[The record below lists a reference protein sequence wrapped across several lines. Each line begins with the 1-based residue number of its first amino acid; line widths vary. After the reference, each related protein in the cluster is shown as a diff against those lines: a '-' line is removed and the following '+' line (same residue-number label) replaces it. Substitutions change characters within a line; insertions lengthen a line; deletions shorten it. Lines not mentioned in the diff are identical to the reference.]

1 MRHKI
6 IEFCKGLFYEDGTPS
21 LTRTL
26 AVLYFILFAAVSI
39 YLVIKATPW
48 QYYDTFA
55 ALAGGG
61 GVASQVGNKF
71 INSKYNSGAGTF
83 KEQK

>member
-1 MRHKI
+1 MWHKI
-6 IEFCKGLFYEDGTPS
+6 VEFAKGLFYEDGSPS

-26 AVLYFILFAAVSI
+26 AVLYFVLFAGVSI
-39 YLVIKATPW
+39 YLVLTKISW
-48 QYYDTFA
+48 GSYETFA
-55 ALAGGG
+55 TLAGGG
-61 GVASQVGNKF
+61 GAAAQIGNKF